1 VGTGTAARSLRQIHY
16 VSDSEGCAKSYWASN
31 GSIGKKASKA
41 MLCEGH
47 CRIGLKSIYGKMAV
61 AEVGSQVVRSS
72 DRVRAPG
79 QPINVRSTFNA
90 SLHHDAP
97 CRFARCPRSY
107 TPGHRPQLCCTL
119 NIEPRLHSQS
129 QLYSSDIFGQQIA
142 LTTPSGL
149 RLHIRF
155 SSEALVGECQSSISW
170 TA

>member
-1 VGTGTAARSLRQIHY
+1 
-16 VSDSEGCAKSYWASN
+16 
-31 GSIGKKASKA
+31 

-79 QPINVRSTFNA
+79 QPVNVRSTFNA
-90 SLHHDAP
+90 SPHHHAP
-97 CRFARCPRSY
+97 CRFARCPRSH

-119 NIEPRLHSQS
+119 NIEPRLQSQS

-142 LTTPSGL
+142 LTTPSGSTSGFL
-149 RLHIRF
+149 QRHWLA
-155 SSEALVGECQSSISW
+155 SANPPLVGLRNADLDGL
-170 TA
+170 TRDGL